1 MTQGSAEDA
10 PQSMSRANSLSEYA
24 KGDPCQSDEPAEHD
38 LFHVIEQ
45 LAALEGALWSILD
58 GLKSNATHVSYF
70 CREYWG
76 TSASQAQL
84 SLERLGCN
92 ERLKRQVQ
100 QACVLESLSLGVAS
114 NLCSGVMQGV
124 SVTIRSRLRNL
135 LYYIHE
141 NCLVLLDL
149 VCQRWLA
156 ENPNRWQETNTGH
169 CPENLNLDI
178 LVRVKRY
185 RRLRRGEHI
194 MALRQHN
201 EMITNVVR
209 QLCRVA
215 GSKRAPLSSRG
226 GSGSPGASRNRP
238 GGTAA
243 PPTGDAAVLV
253 AVNEV
258 LASRTPLDRM
268 RASAI
273 RSKMLH
279 YMRFKPLLNVDA
291 SDPDCP
297 WPEQDPYQRYGAEH
311 FALDGPIIW
320 FEPLPPMLP
329 NLEEGGLRPPQS

>member
-1 MTQGSAEDA
+1 MGAGSA
-10 PQSMSRANSLSEYA
+10 PMSRVSSMSEC
-24 KGDPCQSDEPAEHD
+24 KKEDVQTDPDERRLED
-38 LFHVIEQ
+38 DRGLFHVIEQ

-84 SLERLGCN
+84 SLEKLACN

-114 NLCSGVMQGV
+114 HLCSGIMQGV

-141 NCLVLLDL
+141 NCLVLLDM

-156 ENPNRWQETNTGH
+156 ENPNRGNEPDQSGH

-185 RRLRRGEHI
+185 RRLRKGEHI

-201 EMITNVVR
+201 EMISNVVR
-209 QLCRVA
+209 QLCRGA
-215 GSKRAPLSSRG
+215 QSKRPPLSSR
-226 GSGSPGASRNRP
+226 SVGSPVRGA
-238 GGTAA
+238 GGINSAKT
-243 PPTGDAAVLV
+243 DIMS
-253 AVNEV
+253 AVNDI
-258 LASRTPLDRM
+258 LSARTPLDR
-268 RASAI
+268 
-273 RSKMLH
+273 
-279 YMRFKPLLNVDA
+279 
-291 SDPDCP
+291 
-297 WPEQDPYQRYGAEH
+297 
-311 FALDGPIIW
+311 
-320 FEPLPPMLP
+320 
-329 NLEEGGLRPPQS
+329 